1 MLVAAV
7 SYFVVPMF
15 QLTHPYPLWF
25 ARGFGP
31 LLLLLV
37 LAWSALWLA
46 RRCAWRTVRPAA
58 GAAVRRFAA
67 MTLWLQFTRR
77 RKIDDATSLNFR
89 VAMLALLAFA
99 VSAAYGNS
107 PQLADDPRA
116 AVWLGMLAFPAC
128 SFRPS
133 RE

>member
-31 LLLLLV
+31 AVAAAGADLV
-37 LAWSALWLA
+37 ALWLLGEAPGA
-46 RRCAWRTVRPAA
+46 RCRRAA
-58 GAAVRRFAA
+58 GAAVRPVCR

-89 VAMLALLAFA
+89 VAMLALLTFA
-99 VSAAYGNS
+99 VSAAADGNS
-107 PQLADDPRA
+107 RDR
-116 AVWLGMLAFPAC
+116 G
-128 SFRPS
+128 
-133 RE
+133 